1 MKKLLVSLM
10 TLGMVVSGA
19 PKAQA
24 KAPQL
29 KTVVIE
35 SEKLTRKM
43 LTTRKNKKVIIEKIY
58 GTCVN
63 NKGDGRTSDG
73 YYISYKGIKGVK
85 KGSKV
90 KTLLTYNPKTNFIDD
105 VIKRKDSLM

>member
-19 PKAQA
+19 PKVQA
-24 KAPQL
+24 KTPRL
-29 KTVVIE
+29 RTVVIK

-90 KTLLTYNPKTNFIDD
+90 KTLLTYNPKTNSIDD
-105 VIKRKDSLM
+105 VIKRKDFLM